1 MEFNFSEIE
10 RKWKQKWQA
19 QNLYQVSNKSDKPKY
34 YVLDMFPYPSGAG
47 LHVGHPLGYIASDI
61 FARHKRMQG
70 FNVLHP
76 MGFDEFGLPTEQ
88 YAIETGQHPAKT
100 TEQNIKRYKEQLDN
114 IGFSFDWSREV
125 NTSSPNYYKWTQTLF
140 IHLYNAWFC
149 KKENKAKHIDAL
161 IQSFEQS
168 GNIASSAFAGNYKD
182 NFTAADWKG
191 FTEKQKSDI
200 LMKYRLAYLDY
211 AEVNWCPALGTV
223 LANDEVKDGLS
234 ERGGHPVEKKKMRQ
248 WFLRIT
254 AYADRLLEA
263 LPNLD
268 WSKPMKEMQTNWIGR
283 SEGASV
289 KFKVQRS
296 EFKVQSSTEEIE
308 IFTTRP
314 DTIFGATFMVMAP
327 EHPMIEAICSA
338 EQKEAIEKYI
348 AYVKSKTDVERQQ
361 NKQVTG
367 EFTGAY
373 AIHPFTQQP
382 IPIYIAEYVLWGYG
396 TGAIMAVPSDDERD
410 KAFAEKFNL
419 PIIEVIDRS
428 MYPNAAM
435 EDKVGKLINSD
446 FLNGLEIKEAI
457 TKMIDTLVAKGIG
470 ERRINYR
477 LRDAGFSRQRYWGE
491 PIPIK
496 YIEEVPHIETKLP
509 LILPEVNSFKPS
521 ADGRSPLANVED
533 WTSMGYETDTM
544 PGYAGSSWYFLR
556 YMDPTNEIEFVGK
569 EAEAY
574 WQNVDL
580 YIGGTEHAVG
590 HLLYARLWQ
599 NIFFDLGLVSQAEP
613 FKKLVNQGMIQGRSS
628 LVYRVNG
635 TNQFVSKNKKA
646 NYETT
651 EIHCDVNIVD
661 NDILDIAKF
670 KAWREE
676 YANAEFI
683 LEDDGTY
690 VCGYEI
696 EKMSKRWYNVV
707 NPDDMV
713 AKYGADCYRMYEM
726 FLGPLEDSKPW
737 NTQGIDGVAKF
748 LRKVWRLFYD
758 DKGTLLLNEEKP
770 SAEEYKIIH
779 KTIKKINE
787 DIERLSLNTSI
798 PALMICTNEL
808 TSLKCNK
815 REILTSLVQLMAP
828 FAPFISEELW
838 AVLGHTS
845 SIHTSTFP
853 QHNES
858 YLVEN
863 TFNYPISINGKVR
876 LNMEFALD
884 LAPADIEAIICADE
898 RVTKYFEG
906 KPIKK
911 VIIVKGKIVNVVV

>member
-1 MEFNFSEIE
+1 MEFNFSAIE
-10 RKWKQKWQA
+10 RKWKQEWEKQ
-19 QNLYQVSNKSDKPKY
+19 QLYKVTNDTSKPKY

-61 FARHKRMQG
+61 YSRYKRMKG

-100 TEQNIKRYKEQLDN
+100 TQDNIKRYKEQLDN
-114 IGFSFDWSREV
+114 IGFCFDWTREV
-125 NTSSPNYYKWTQTLF
+125 NTSSAKYYQWTQYLF
-140 IHLYNAWFC
+140 IQIYNSWFC
-149 KKENKAKHIDAL
+149 KAANKAKTIDQL
-161 IQSFEQS
+161 IEVFEKA
-168 GNIASSAFAGNYKD
+168 GNINTSAYASNYKET
-182 NFTAADWKG
+182 FTAEQWKQ
-191 FTEKQKSDI
+191 FSEKEKSDI

-223 LANDEVKDGLS
+223 LANDEVINGVS

-254 AYADRLLEA
+254 AYADRLLDA
-263 LPNLD
+263 LPTLD
-268 WSKPMKEMQTNWIGR
+268 WSKSMKDMQTNWIGR
-283 SEGASV
+283 SEGALI
-289 KFKVQRS
+289 KFRVDSLKL
-296 EFKVQSSTEEIE
+296 KEENNSQLE

-327 EHPMIEAICSA
+327 EHPMLESIVNE
-338 EQKEAIEKYI
+338 EQKDAINKYI
-348 AYVKSKTDVERQQ
+348 AYVKSKTEVERQQ

-373 AIHPFTQQP
+373 ATHPFTNQP

-410 KAFAEKFNL
+410 SAFAEKFNL

-428 MYPNAAM
+428 MYPNASM

-457 TKMIDTLVAKGIG
+457 SKMIQTLVDKQIG

-496 YIEEVPHIETKLP
+496 YENEVPHIEHQLP
-509 LILPEVNSFKPS
+509 LVLPEVTDFNPS
-521 ADGRSPLANVED
+521 ADGRSPLANVKS
-533 WTSMGYETDTM
+533 WTDAGYETDTM

-556 YMDPTNEIEFVGK
+556 YMDPSNENAFVSK
-569 EAEAY
+569 EAEQY

-590 HLLYARLWQ
+590 HLLYSRLWQ
-599 NIFFDLGLVSQAEP
+599 NIFFDLGMVSHAEP

-628 LVYRVNG
+628 IVYRVNG
-635 TNQFVSKNKKA
+635 THQFVSKNKKS

-651 EIHCDVNIVD
+651 ELHCDVNIVD
-661 NDILDIAKF
+661 NDILDIEKF

-690 VCGYEI
+690 ACGYEI

-713 AKYGADCYRMYEM
+713 AKYGADCFRMYEM

-737 NTQGIDGVAKF
+737 STQGIDGVAKF

-758 DKGTLLLNEEKP
+758 DKGTLLINDEKP
-770 SAEEYKIIH
+770 TKDEYKIIH

-808 TSLKCNK
+808 GTLKCNK
-815 REILTSLVQLMAP
+815 KEILTQLVQLMAP

-838 AVLGHTS
+838 ALLGHS
-845 SIHTSTFP
+845 DSVHISDFP
-853 QHNES
+853 QHDES

-863 TFNYPISINGKVR
+863 SFAYPISINGKVR
-876 LNMEFALD
+876 LNIEFPLD
-884 LAPADIEAIICADE
+884 MDNASIESSVLADE

-911 VIIVKGKIVNVVV
+911 IIIVKGKIVNVVV

>member
-1 MEFNFSEIE
+1 MDFNFSDIE
-10 RKWKQKWQA
+10 SKWKKVWEQQ
-19 QNLYQVSNKSDKPKY
+19 QLYKVANDTSKPKY
-34 YVLDMFPYPSGAG
+34 YILDMFPYPSGAG

-61 FARHKRMQG
+61 YARYKRMNG

-88 YAIETGQHPAKT
+88 YAIETGQRPENT
-100 TEQNIKRYKEQLDN
+100 TRDNIKRYKEQLNN

-125 NTSSPNYYKWTQTLF
+125 NTSNAKYYKWTQYLF
-140 IHLYNAWFC
+140 LQIYNACFC
-149 KKENKAKHIDAL
+149 KADNKAHPIQYLID
-161 IQSFEQS
+161 QFEAD
-168 GNIASSAFAGNYKD
+168 GNLKTQAYCGNYKTT
-182 NFTAADWKG
+182 FTAQEWKA
-191 FTEKQKSDI
+191 FSAKEQSDV
-200 LMKYRLAYLDY
+200 LMNYRLAYLDY

-223 LANDEVKDGLS
+223 LANDEVINGVS
-234 ERGGHPVEKKKMRQ
+234 ERGGYPVEKKKMRQ

-254 AYADRLLEA
+254 AFADRLLDA
-263 LPNLD
+263 LPTLD
-268 WSKPMKEMQTNWIGR
+268 WSKSMKDMQSNWIGR

-289 KFKVQRS
+289 HFKVKGADATS
-296 EFKVQSSTEEIE
+296 MSSLE

-314 DTIFGATFMVMAP
+314 DTLFGATFMVMAP
-327 EHPMIEAICSA
+327 EHELLDSIVAAAQREAID
-338 EQKEAIEKYI
+338 KYI
-348 AYVKSKTDVERQQ
+348 SYVKSKTDVERQQ

-367 EFTGAY
+367 EFTGAH
-373 AIHPFTQQP
+373 AIHPFTNQE
-382 IPIYIAEYVLWGYG
+382 IPIYIAEYVLVGYG

-410 KAFAEKFNL
+410 RAFAEKFDL
-419 PIIEVIDRS
+419 PIVEVIDRS
-428 MYPNAAM
+428 MYPNASM

-446 FLNGLEIKEAI
+446 FINGLEIKEAI
-457 TKMIDTLVAKGIG
+457 ATMIQTLVDKGIG

-496 YIEEVPHIETKLP
+496 YIDDVPHIHSELP
-509 LILPEVNSFKPS
+509 LILPEVESFKPS
-521 ADGRSPLANVED
+521 EDGRSPLANVKS
-533 WTSMGYETDTM
+533 WTDAGFETDTM

-556 YMDPTNEIEFVGK
+556 YMDPHNKNAFVGK

-628 LVYRVNG
+628 IVYRVNG
-635 TNQFVSKNKKA
+635 TNKFVSKGKKGDLDC
-646 NYETT
+646 T
-651 EIHCDVNIVD
+651 ELHCDVNIVE
-661 NDILDIAKF
+661 NDILDIQKF

-676 YANAEFI
+676 YADAEFI

-713 AKYGADCYRMYEM
+713 AKYGVDCFRMYEM

-737 NTQGIDGVAKF
+737 STQGIDGVAKF
-748 LRKVWRLFYD
+748 LRKLWRLFYND
-758 DKGTLLLNEEKP
+758 QGLVSFSDAKASK
-770 SAEEYKIIH
+770 EEYKHIH
-779 KTIKKINE
+779 KAIKKINE

-798 PALMICTNEL
+798 PAFMICTNEL
-808 TSLKCNK
+808 TALKCNN
-815 REILTSLVQLMAP
+815 REILSLLVQIMAP
-828 FAPFISEELW
+828 FAPFVSEELW
-838 AVLGHTS
+838 AILGNTTS
-845 SIHTSTFP
+845 VHLSAFP
-853 QHNES
+853 KHDES

-863 TFNYPISINGKVR
+863 AFNYPISINGKVR
-876 LNMEFALD
+876 LNIEFPLD
-884 LAPADIEAIICADE
+884 MDNATIESNVLGDE
-898 RVTKYFEG
+898 RVSKYLEG
-906 KPIKK
+906 KPVKK
-911 VIIVKGKIVNVVV
+911 MIIVKGKIVNVVV